1 MIQNYIYLRS
11 KSVIRQ
17 ITEAGWFWAIIL
29 ALVIACLGV
38 VSLMR
43 LSAMP
48 RGGLFAFLLSLA
60 ALVTL
65 HTQRRDLP
73 FLRTCAPYAYQK
85 LLYVEYA
92 LLSLPFCIVLL
103 LHREFLLLLSLCFCL
118 AFLPYLGQVKLNRK
132 PIRRFF
138 GIQSMEMNAQWR
150 LLWVGLVIGAVAFL
164 SGVAFGRLVL
174 ALAGGGVV
182 LSILF
187 FSFHIPENWFYM
199 AAFQTTGQKFLYRK
213 TIICI
218 VAVLPVLLLFVAGM
232 IFRFPDTAWF
242 VGVFA
247 CSYIV
252 ALSNNIAIKY
262 AFPRNLFLIQFFQS
276 FNFMLMWTGASIL
289 FTPFVCWQARQKL
302 RILLDD

>member
-1 MIQNYIYLRS
+1 
-11 KSVIRQ
+11 
-17 ITEAGWFWAIIL
+17 
-29 ALVIACLGV
+29 
-38 VSLMR
+38 MR

-48 RGGLFAFLLSLA
+48 RGGLFAFLLGLA

-103 LHREFLLLLSLCFCL
+103 LHREFLLLLLLYFCL
-118 AFLPYLGQVKLNRK
+118 ALLPYLGQVKLNRK
-132 PIRRFF
+132 PIGRFF
-138 GIQSMEMNAQWR
+138 GTRSMEMNAQWR
-150 LLWVGLVIGAVAFL
+150 LLWLGFVIGAAAFF

-174 ALAGGGVV
+174 ALTGGGVV

-187 FSFHIPENWFYM
+187 FSFHIPESWFYV
-199 AAFQTTGQKFLYRK
+199 AAFRTTGQKFLYRK
-213 TIICI
+213 TVIC
-218 VAVLPVLLLFVAGM
+218 VVTVLPVLLLFVAGM
-232 IFRFPDTAWF
+232 IFRFPETAWF
-242 VGVFA
+242 IGVFA

-252 ALSNNIAIKY
+252 ALANNVAIKY
-262 AFPRNLFLIQFFQS
+262 AFPGNLFLIQFFQS
-276 FNFMLMWTGASIL
+276 FNFLFMWAGASIL
-289 FTPFVCWQARQKL
+289 FTPFVCCQARRKL